1 MKTIRRK
8 TLLITSC
15 LLLLCSGAVALA
27 GVSRH
32 VSDRETSSGKQGI
45 TRTSVDSTQ
54 VHQIWVEQDGS
65 LSDGSILNAT
75 GDMNGDLWPSV
86 KESPVPPYHPWVV
99 WSRFNGEGFDL
110 AWSSWERTK
119 WGPIRWVTPE
129 SSAADDLDADLAFNH
144 RGRPFLVWWRDT
156 PSGGQVMLS
165 TYLLSRWTEPTQ
177 LNDAEVDAR
186 YPSILTYADG
196 RIVVIYETTDGLVMQ
211 TLSFTEPDT
220 ITDDINPIGTF
231 VSQDDAV
238 QVALRSGIG
247 K

>member
-1 MKTIRRK
+1 MKTIRRT
-8 TLLITSC
+8 TLITTSC
-15 LLLLCSGAVALA
+15 LLLLCSGAVAFA

-32 VSDRETSSGKQGI
+32 VSDRETNGKQGI
-45 TRTSVDSTQ
+45 TRASVDSTQ
-54 VHQIWVEQDGS
+54 VDQIWVEQDES
-65 LSDGSILNAT
+65 LNDGSILNAT

-86 KESPVPPYHPWVV
+86 KESPVAPYHPWVV
-99 WSRFNGEGFDL
+99 WSRFKCEGFYL

-129 SSAADDLDADLAFNH
+129 SSPADDLDADLTFNH

-165 TYLLSRWTEPTQ
+165 TYLLSRWMEPTQ

-186 YPSILTYADG
+186 YPSIMTYADG

-211 TLSFTEPDT
+211 TVSFTEPET

-231 VSQDDAV
+231 VYQEGVV
-238 QVALRSGIG
+238 QVEPRHGSGQ
-247 K
+247 